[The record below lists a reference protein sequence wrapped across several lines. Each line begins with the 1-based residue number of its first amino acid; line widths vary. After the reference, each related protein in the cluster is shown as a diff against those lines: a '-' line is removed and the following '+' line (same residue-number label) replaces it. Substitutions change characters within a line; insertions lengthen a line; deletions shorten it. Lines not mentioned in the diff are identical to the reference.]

1 MKKNYNQP
9 QVQVMALMPTAIICA
24 SVTKGAPITS
34 GGSSIEEY
42 GD

>member
-9 QVQVMALMPTAIICA
+9 AVEVTALMPTAIICA
-24 SVTKGAPITS
+24 SITQ
-34 GGSSIEEY
+34 GPPVNPTDPPEY

>member
-9 QVQVMALMPTAIICA
+9 AVEVTALMPTAIICV
-24 SVTKGAPITS
+24 SITPGPPAP
-34 GGSSIEEY
+34 GGGVE

>member
-24 SVTKGAPITS
+24 SITNSGKNTSES
-34 GGSSIEEY
+34 GGTMYTE
-42 GD
+42 

>member
-24 SVTKGAPITS
+24 SLTKGSPITGG
-34 GGSSIEEY
+34 GGSSIEY
-42 GD
+42 GE